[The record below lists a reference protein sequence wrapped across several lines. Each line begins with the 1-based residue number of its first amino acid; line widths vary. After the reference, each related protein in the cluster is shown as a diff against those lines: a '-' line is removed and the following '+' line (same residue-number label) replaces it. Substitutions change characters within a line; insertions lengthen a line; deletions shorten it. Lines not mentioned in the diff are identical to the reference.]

1 MKELSDLLGCEPS
14 EILRLSAKTGLGVES
29 VLDAVIERIPPP
41 TPIAL
46 DKAEPLQALVF
57 DSYYD
62 SFRGVVSLCS
72 VFQGEVKK
80 GECRL
85 RCPFTSYPETLTPA
99 YRCRRFDHLD
109 HERQFLHRSRP
120 RDPFPSRG
128 LDSR

>member
-1 MKELSDLLGCEPS
+1 MSQENCSTVNKWDLVKDDGRGEAAVRELSDLLGCQES

-41 TPIAL
+41 PPVAI
-46 DKAEPLQALVF
+46 DQPEPLQALVF

-80 GECRL
+80 GQSILTSAHRL
-85 RCPFTSYPETLTPA
+85 CLLS
-99 YRCRRFDHLD
+99 
-109 HERQFLHRSRP
+109 
-120 RDPFPSRG
+120 
-128 LDSR
+128 